1 MPFEVAMEFFTW
13 AFFFSVSSLELE
25 ILKKNNLP
33 SGKLTVSYQKW
44 P

>member
-1 MPFEVAMEFFTW
+1 MPFEVAMEFFNPCEW

-33 SGKLTVSYQKW
+33 SGKLTVS
-44 P
+44 